1 MQQIHSVVI
10 NGNEVTSVDDFH
22 DLIKQGL
29 EFPDYY
35 GMNPDAL
42 WDCLSEA
49 LLSDE
54 QIEIVWSSFEK
65 SSATMGEDAKILR
78 ETLLDAQEKYPD
90 QLKVSITL

>member
-10 NGNEVTSVDDFH
+10 DGNEVVSVDAIH
-22 DLIKQGL
+22 SLLKREL

-49 LLSDE
+49 LLSDVR
-54 QIEIVWSSFEK
+54 IEILWSSFER
-65 SSATMGEDAKILR
+65 SSVVMGEDAEILR
-78 ETLLDAQEKYPD
+78 EALLDTQEKYPD
-90 QLKVSITL
+90 QLKVSIAL

>member
-1 MQQIHSVVI
+1 MQQIHSVTI
-10 NGNEVTSVDDFH
+10 NGNEVLSAEEFH
-22 DLIKQGL
+22 GLLKQKL
-29 EFPDYY
+29 EFSDYY

-54 QIEIVWSSFEK
+54 RIEIVWSSFAK
-65 SSATMGEDAKILR
+65 SSAIMGGDAEILR
-78 ETLLDAQEKYPD
+78 ETLLDAQGKYPD